1 MAKFKAKKRSDYKA
15 PDFTAVSAELTFDLS
30 DEKTRVSSL
39 VRYRRL
45 TADKKAP
52 LVLDGEELSLVSVT
66 LDGGSCKY
74 QENTSGLVIED
85 VPDDFE
91 LAIENVISPVANS
104 ELMGLYKSDGC
115 FCTQCEPEGFRRI
128 TYFLDRPDVLCRY
141 RVTIIGPEYGYG
153 VLLSNGNLVEKGV
166 KKGRNYAVW
175 DDPFPKPSYLFALVA
190 GTFDIVRDSY
200 KTKSGRNVSLELYVD
215 RGSYERGLWAM
226 QSIKD
231 AMKWDEDRF
240 NLEYDLDNFKV
251 VAVDFFNQGAMEN
264 KSLNIFNSVYVMV
277 DPELASDV
285 DFYDVQSVIGHE
297 YFHNYTGDRVTL
309 RDWFQ
314 LSLKESLTVFRDQ
327 EFSADTASRTMSRL
341 NAVSVIRGPQF
352 DEDSSPV
359 AHSVR
364 PDEVSEMNNF
374 YTVTIYDKGAEVIRM
389 IHTLIGEE
397 KFKAGLADY
406 LKIYDGQAATVDD
419 FIACMEKAGG
429 ISLAQ
434 FMRWYTQAGTPR
446 VHARWSASDQDG
458 TLTVSLSQE
467 TAPTRGQKEKAPF
480 VIPMRLSFLDPKGH
494 KVELRLQSNVN
505 HGMNEHEADAL
516 KEPCSKDDLLV
527 LKDVSQRF
535 IFRQEQDLSSD
546 NNIADPV
553 SETDET
559 KAQYL
564 SKMQDKELAGQDLEA
579 QRKEDEASLVNK
591 DKSDDAHAQ
600 SYWGD
605 GVRVKL
611 SSLLPVLHEDF
622 SAPVKL
628 DAPYTDENLALM
640 LRNCSDPFIKS
651 YASFELQKRYVH
663 DNMAGDNCAE
673 PEALINALSGVIA
686 TVGPK
691 SDLILV
697 SKILGIESLN
707 SLMQTFD
714 GTLNLD
720 RLIAVR
726 KALSDKLSL
735 ALESGFK
742 KLYETVRAQS
752 PKYSVADMGRRMVNN
767 QALYMCA
774 QALKLRENL
783 KEASALV
790 LTHYKNAR
798 CMTDRLAAMKT
809 AADLELECQDEIFN
823 SFEKECGSESLVMDS
838 YFRIRAAV
846 SSEETVFTVRKLLK
860 HQRFDIT
867 NPNRVRALVGTLA
880 RANPEALHRKDGA
893 GYHLLGALI
902 RRFNDSNA
910 MLAAS
915 LVTPLLQ
922 FKRFDDERA
931 ALMQEEL
938 EKLSHITNIS
948 RGLSEKIEAALK

>member
-30 DEKTRVSSL
+30 DENTKVSSL

-45 TADKKAP
+45 TTDKKAP
-52 LVLDGEELSLVSVT
+52 LVLDGEELSLVSVA
-66 LDGGSCKY
+66 LDGGACKY
-74 QENTSGLVIED
+74 QENAAGLVIED

-153 VLLSNGNLVEKGV
+153 VLLSNGNLIEKGV

-231 AMKWDEDRF
+231 SMKWDEDRF

-277 DPELASDV
+277 DPNLASDV

-406 LKIYDGQAATVDD
+406 LKTYDGKAATVDD
-419 FIACMEKAGG
+419 FIACMERAGG
-429 ISLAQ
+429 ISLEQ
-434 FMRWYTQAGTPR
+434 FMHWYTQAGTPK
-446 VHARWSASDQDG
+446 VHAKWSANDQDG
-458 TLTVSLSQE
+458 TLTISLSQE
-467 TAPTRGQKEKAPF
+467 TAPSRGQKEKAPF

-494 KVELRLQSNVN
+494 KVELKLQSNSN
-505 HGMNEHEADAL
+505 NAIKAPKSDAL
-516 KEPCSKDDLLV
+516 SEPCSKDDLLV
-527 LKDVSQRF
+527 LKDVSQSF
-535 IFRQEQDLSSD
+535 IFKLEQELSSES
-546 NNIADPV
+546 NTSDPV

-559 KAQYL
+559 RAQYL

-579 QRKEDEASLVNK
+579 LHKEYEASLVNK
-591 DKSDDAHAQ
+591 TKSDKDKGQ

-605 GVRVKL
+605 STDITL

-628 DAPYTDENLALM
+628 DAPYTDDNLALM
-640 LRNCSDPFIKS
+640 LRHSSDPFIKT

-663 DNMAGDNCAE
+663 ANMLRDKCAE

-686 TVGPK
+686 TIGPK

-707 SLMQTFD
+707 ALIQTFD
-714 GTLNLD
+714 GRLNLD
-720 RLIAVR
+720 KLIAVR
-726 KALSDKLSL
+726 KELSEKLSL

-767 QALYMCA
+767 QALFMCA
-774 QALKLRENL
+774 QALKLKDHL
-783 KEASALV
+783 KDASSLV
-790 LTHYKNAR
+790 LSHYKNAR
-798 CMTDRLAAMKT
+798 CMTDRLAAMNT
-809 AADLELECQDEIFN
+809 AADLDLECQEEIFN
-823 SFEKECGSESLVMDS
+823 SFEKEFGSESLVMDS
-838 YFRIRAAV
+838 YFRIRASV

-860 HQRFDIT
+860 HPRFDIT

-880 RANPEALHRKDGA
+880 RSNPEALHRKDGA

-910 MLAAS
+910 MLAAA

-938 EKLSHITNIS
+938 EKLSHIANIS